1 MSMKNTSMKWGMAM
15 SLVLGFMLSCGSA
28 KSGNEGS
35 IKGTIKNANGQS
47 VYLEELTPEKII
59 LIDSTK
65 VKEDGSFSFKKST
78 RSINYYRVRLGKEQP
93 ANQYAS
99 PTNVVVFITDSTE
112 KLVIEADGT
121 NMNGTFKVTGSKE
134 TDLLQE
140 INTFLLKGEKSIDSL
155 NKLYEA
161 NPATFNQQEGQMI
174 FNDITQKRMTYMRK
188 FALDHSEN
196 FVVLQAL
203 PFLNPDA
210 DLDIFKNINV
220 SLSKKYP
227 KNGWVQNLGKRVEQ
241 LSFLAPG
248 TPAPEFTVK
257 TPEDK
262 DISLKDFRGKVT
274 LIDFWASWCRPCRA
288 ENPAVVATYTKY
300 KGKGFAIFSVSL
312 DQNKDAWVKA
322 IADDKMTWSHG
333 SDLKYWDAAP
343 AKLYNVTSIP
353 YNVLIDKEGK
363 VIAKNLHGADLENK
377 LAEVLK

>member
-1 MSMKNTSMKWGMAM
+1 MKVKFGVLAMAASCM
-15 SLVLGFMLSCGSA
+15 MLSCGSA
-28 KSGNEGS
+28 KNGCEGS
-35 IKGTIKNANGQS
+35 VNGSLKNSSNQT

-65 VKEDGSFSFKKST
+65 VKEDGTFSFKKST
-78 RSINYYRVRLGKEQP
+78 RSINYYRIRLGKEQP

-112 KLVIEADGT
+112 KVTIEADGKA
-121 NMNGTFKVTGSKE
+121 MNSTFKITGSKE

-140 INTFLLKGEKSIDSL
+140 INNYLLIGEKSIDSL
-155 NKLYEA
+155 NQLYQQ
-161 NPATFNQQEGQMI
+161 NPANFNQQQGEMI
-174 FNDITQKRMTYMRK
+174 FNDIAQKRSVYMKK

-203 PFLNPDA
+203 PFLNPDT
-210 DLDIFKNINV
+210 DLDLFKSVNSV
-220 SLSKKYP
+220 LSKKYP
-227 KNGWVQNLGKRVEQ
+227 TNGWVQNLGKRIEQ
-241 LSFLAPG
+241 LNFLAPG

-288 ENPAVVATYTKY
+288 ENPAVVATYTKF
-300 KGKGFAIFSVSL
+300 KNKGFAIFSVSL
-312 DQNKDAWVKA
+312 DQNKDAWVQA
-322 IADDKMTWSHG
+322 IKDDKMTWSHG

-363 VIAKNLHGADLENK
+363 VIAKNLHGPALENK
-377 LAEVLK
+377 LAEILQ